1 MASIEPQISRLLS
14 ELDEKIEIKILVQ
27 DLNKKD
33 SNKFMEIFSKQL
45 ERTVEVKPEV
55 YAVPI
60 PAVSTT
66 GAVN

>member
-1 MASIEPQISRLLS
+1 LASIEPQISRLLS

-55 YAVPI
+55 SAVPI
-60 PAVSTT
+60 PALSTT